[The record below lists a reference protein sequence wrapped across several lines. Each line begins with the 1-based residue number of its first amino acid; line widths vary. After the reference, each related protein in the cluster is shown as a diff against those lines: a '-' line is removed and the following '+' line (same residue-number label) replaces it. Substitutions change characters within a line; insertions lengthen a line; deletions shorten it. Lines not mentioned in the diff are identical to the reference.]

1 VRTFVIVFFLL
12 KSVRRAIYFI
22 VRHFKKPTTTMRFV
36 TATLAL
42 CASLGSFDVAAWAP
56 QKCAAR
62 NARTTTTTNPVRNV
76 VNPTTQSTVFDRNV
90 VKLYMSE
97 AASESALSDEEWT
110 MIVGLYAKAS
120 TGDVSSLQQVLL
132 EALPTMNPQL
142 IMKLRGA
149 VEDSREE
156 FQAVSNALSSVLD
169 ARLEEARDTLTE
181 LLNSGEIRKLD
192 AIIGKAAKDGKLDV
206 AFFQVLNMNLQDASA
221 DDKES
226 VPEVGSSEEKTAN
239 RFQILQHIYTRCQEE
254 VEKTIPPG
262 VALLNKVLRT
272 EAPSIRSNQLQH
284 YLCPQ
289 SNVIETP
296 DGKELELNGKGK
308 ILVPHADLIDA
319 IGNAIQQ
326 IRTLE
331 KAGGANKEMAA
342 NMVESCRVVAKEA
355 RMVVAEHFGRDSE
368 ELKSFEGGLQ
378 PVFRP
383 ESPESPFVKGV

>member
-1 VRTFVIVFFLL
+1 VRVRTFVIVFFSL
-12 KSVRRAIYFI
+12 KSARRAISNI
-22 VRHFKKPTTTMRFV
+22 VFHFKKPTTTMRFV

-56 QKCAAR
+56 PKCAAR
-62 NARTTTTTNPVRNV
+62 NARTTTTTTNSVRNV

-90 VKLYMSE
+90 VKLDMS
-97 AASESALSDEEWT
+97 AGAVSESALSDEEWT
-110 MIVGLYAKAS
+110 MIVGLYAKAT
-120 TGDVSSLQQVLL
+120 TGDVTSLQQVLL

-169 ARLEEARDTLTE
+169 ARLEEARETLTE

-226 VPEVGSSEEKTAN
+226 VPEAGSSEEKTAN

-289 SNVIETP
+289 SNVIQAP
-296 DGKELELNGKGK
+296 DGKELELNKKGK

-319 IGNAIQQ
+319 IANAIQQ

-342 NMVESCRVVAKEA
+342 NMVESCRIVAKEA
-355 RMVVAEHFGRDSE
+355 RMVVAEHFGPDSE

-383 ESPESPFVKGV
+383 EPN